1 MTNIIMGHAFDVAQ
15 AHGQHGLGT
24 VQGLDLAFFI
34 DREHQRMIG
43 RVQVQA
49 DYVAYLLDEEGIGG
63 KFETP
68 SSVGLQAEGL
78 KQAMHGGTGDAA
90 GLGGLSNAPV
100 RARSWF
106 AGERAFQQ
114 RRNLLIVDAVGTAG
128 RQLVVEPGQAMPNE
142 SLPPLADRGIRPAQT
157 AGDLGIALPC
167 RRPEYEFGTCD
178 QGRWQGAGSGKTAKL
193 SLLVRTQS
201 EGGLGASRDHARSL
215 SQGPSNEQET
225 SGCGSTQPLL

>member
-1 MTNIIMGHAFDVAQ
+1 MGQAFDVAQ

-24 VQGLDLAFFI
+24 VQGLNLAFFI
-34 DREHQRMIG
+34 DTEHQRVIG

-49 DYVAYLLDEEGIGG
+49 DDVAYLLDEQGIGG
-63 KFETP
+63 EFETP

-100 RARSWF
+100 RARSWL

-114 RRNLLIVDAVGTAG
+114 RRNLVIVDAAGTA
-128 RQLVVEPGQAMPNE
+128 RTQLVVEPDQAMLDE
-142 SLPPLADRGIRPAQT
+142 ALPPLADGGLGPAQT

-178 QGRWQGAGSGKTAKL
+178 QGMWQGAGSGKTAKL
-193 SLLVRTQS
+193 SLLVRSQG

-215 SQGPSNEQET
+215 SQGRY
-225 SGCGSTQPLL
+225 L